1 MFYIILYSS
10 VSLLAGV
17 MTFFRQYIVNLRS
30 YHLSKKLH
38 SNVIRNLLYSGINE
52 FYDIIPLGRILNRL
66 TRDLTILDTDMP
78 YKFATLLVSIFMSTG
93 LLFMIVYSTSWILL
107 IPIAIFIFLCNYI
120 RILYMNANREVVRI
134 ESVSKSPIV
143 SWFI

>member
-1 MFYIILYSS
+1 
-10 VSLLAGV
+10 

-30 YHLSKKLH
+30 YYLSKNLH
-38 SNVIRNLLYSGINE
+38 SVVIKNLLYSGINE
-52 FYDIIPLGRILNRL
+52 FYDVIPIGRILNRL

-78 YKFATLLVSIFMSTG
+78 YKLATFMVSMFMSAG
-93 LLFMIVYSTSWILL
+93 LLFMIVYSTSWVLL
-107 IPIAIFIFLCNYI
+107 IPIFIFILLCNYV